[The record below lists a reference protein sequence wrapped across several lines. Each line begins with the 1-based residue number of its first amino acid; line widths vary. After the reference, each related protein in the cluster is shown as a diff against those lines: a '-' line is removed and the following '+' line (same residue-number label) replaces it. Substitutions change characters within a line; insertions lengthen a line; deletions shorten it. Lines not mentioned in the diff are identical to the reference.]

1 MVVLP
6 NVTAKAKMASRASWQ
21 EVSHRTTGVGPPPNA
36 DELGGPLRHDT
47 ASLSENLPAHFAR
60 AKVSGVDIDVD
71 LAGREQ
77 PHRLITTKRCAQRPW
92 GAGESGQEDS
102 ALM

>member
-6 NVTAKAKMASRASWQ
+6 NVTAKAKKASRASWQ
-21 EVSHRTTGVGPPPNA
+21 EVSHRTTGVAPPNA

-71 LAGREQ
+71 LAGHSSR
-77 PHRLITTKRCAQRPW
+77 T
-92 GAGESGQEDS
+92 D
-102 ALM
+102 